1 MRVALVA
8 HDEKKEAMVKFAKS
22 YETMFGRYTLYAT
35 NKTGVRIMDETDL
48 KVRSFQA
55 AKDGEVMD
63 MVIFFRDPNQLDDL
77 STDVEIFTELCEGTS
92 IELAENVTIIKF

>member
-8 HDEKKEAMVKFAKS
+8 HEEKKEAIVKFAKS
-22 YETMFGRYTLYAT
+22 YETMFERYNLYAT

-55 AKDGEVMD
+55 AQEGEIMD
-63 MVIFFRDPNQLDDL
+63 MVIFFRNPNQLDDL
-77 STDVEIFTELCEGTS
+77 TSDIETLTELCEGHRV
-92 IELAENVTIIKF
+92 ELAENVTIIKF